1 MSDAAS
7 PQSKGPL
14 ADLVVIELG
23 TLIAGPFCGQ
33 ILADFGAEVIKLE
46 DPATGDPM
54 RQWGRSLPKGLSP
67 WWPVIGRNKKSVTVN
82 LRSPEGQAIVRD
94 LALQADVLIENFRP
108 GAMEKWGLSYE
119 SLSAGNPRLIMARVS
134 GFGQTGPYA
143 PRAGYGLIGGADILI
158 ENFRPGTMEK
168 WGLGYDALSPANP
181 GLIMARVSGFGQTG
195 PYAQRA
201 GYGLIGEAMGGLR
214 AITGEPDRPPARA
227 GVSIGDSLAATH
239 AVMGVLMALHHR
251 ERTGRGQVIDAAI
264 YESVLAMMENMV
276 TEYDLTGYVRER
288 SGAVLPGIAPSNV
301 YPTSDG
307 MILIGGNGDTV
318 FARLCEAMGE
328 AGLKDDPRYATHA
341 ARGVNQTEL
350 DERIAAWSKTF
361 TSADLLA
368 LLERHGVPFGR
379 VYTAPDML
387 EDPQFVAREAIVT
400 VDHPVFGPVRM
411 QNAFPKLSDTP
422 GEVRWPG
429 PALGEHTEAVLGAR
443 LGLDPA
449 KLAAL
454 KSAGV
459 I

>member
-1 MSDAAS
+1 MRRMG
-7 PQSKGPL
+7 QGPL

-46 DPATGDPM
+46 DPGTGDPM

-67 WWPVIGRNKKSVTVN
+67 WWPVIGRGKKSVTLN
-82 LRSPEGQAIVRD
+82 LRSPEGQQIAKD
-94 LALQADVLIENFRP
+94 
-108 GAMEKWGLSYE
+108 
-119 SLSAGNPRLIMARVS
+119 
-134 GFGQTGPYA
+134 
-143 PRAGYGLIGGADILI
+143 LIGKADILV

-168 WGLGYDALSPANP
+168 WGLGYDALSAVNP

-195 PYAQRA
+195 PYAERA

-239 AVMGVLMALHHR
+239 AVMGILMALHHR
-251 ERTGRGQVIDAAI
+251 ERSGRGQVIDAAI

-276 TEYDLTGYVRER
+276 TEYDLTGYVRQR

-307 MILIGGNGDTV
+307 MVLIGGNGDTV

-328 AGLKDDPRYATHA
+328 PALKDDPRYVSHA

-350 DERIAAWSKTF
+350 DDHIGAWSRTF
-361 TSADLLA
+361 TSDDLLA

-379 VYTAPDML
+379 VFTAPDML
-387 EDPQFVAREAIVT
+387 EDPQYAARDSIVA
-400 VDHPVFGPVRM
+400 VDHPVFGKVRM
-411 QNAFPKLSDTP
+411 QNVFPKLSETP

-429 PALGEHTEAVLGAR
+429 PTLGEHTDAVLGER
-443 LGLDPA
+443 LGLGAD